1 MISEIFFS
9 IKSTLD
15 RLKELVRVRDANQIN
30 SAIAKVNSLLIASQ
44 DEALK
49 QQSEIVTLTK
59 RIRDLENQIMKTK
72 HWFQE
77 KSRYDLK
84 EIAPSI
90 FVYVLKENETGEPIH
105 HICPNCYEN
114 GFKSILHNTV
124 SRDSGWKK
132 LKCFNCSFEVSM
144 GEKKRRRIDLSAI
157 SAALNK

>member
-59 RIRDLENQIMKTK
+59 RIRDLENQIMETK
-72 HWFQE
+72 HWSQE

-84 EIAPSI
+84 EIGPSI

-124 SRDSGWKK
+124 SRNSVWQK
-132 LKCFNCSFEVSM
+132 LKCFNCSFEAIL
-144 GEKKRRRIDLSAI
+144 GENKRRRIDISAV